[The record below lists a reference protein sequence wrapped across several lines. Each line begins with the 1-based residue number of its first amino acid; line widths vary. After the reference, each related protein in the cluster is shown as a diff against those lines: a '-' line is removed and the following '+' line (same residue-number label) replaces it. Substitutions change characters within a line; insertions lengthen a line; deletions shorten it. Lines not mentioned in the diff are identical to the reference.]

1 MAASCPTRRDRR
13 DGLSSGAQSRANA
26 EERSVSDER
35 DRPSWP
41 EEQAADRPPPRN
53 GMPIGALLLGVVSL
67 AGVFLFRSV
76 FISVIAGLL
85 GVVFGILALRQVKRG
100 IADRRRFAISGI
112 VLGGL
117 GLVVSVVLLIVSYHL
132 YNDCKDKLG
141 HAPNQKE
148 LTQCVNN
155 KS

>member
-1 MAASCPTRRDRR
+1 M
-13 DGLSSGAQSRANA
+13 
-26 EERSVSDER
+26 SDER

-41 EEQAADRPPPRN
+41 EEQTADRPPPRN
-53 GMPIGALLLGVVSL
+53 GQPIGALLLGLVSL

-85 GVVFGILALRQVKRG
+85 AVVFGVLALRQVKRG
-100 IADRRRFAISGI
+100 IADKRGFAIGGI

-117 GLVVSVVLLIVSYHL
+117 GLVVSVVLLVLSYHL
-132 YNDCKDKLG
+132 YNDCKNKIG
-141 HAPNQKE
+141 HAPSQSE
-148 LTQCVNN
+148 LTQCVKH